1 MRYGFKLMSC
11 KTGDH
16 QSMIRRRQADSVGR
30 AAGKRRSK
38 IFGKRNDRSMIRRC
52 QADSVHR
59 AAGQRRSEIFRKK
72 VENFSKYFPSALE
85 DTSFTIYREGHGT
98 SEMAKNVLSFFTGSD
113 GLTRQLSV

>member
-38 IFGKRNDRSMIRRC
+38 IFGKRNDRSMIRRR
-52 QADSVHR
+52 QADSVDR
-59 AAGQRRSEIFRKK
+59 AAEAVEKKNFEKETIFR
-72 VENFSKYFPSALE
+72 
-85 DTSFTIYREGHGT
+85 
-98 SEMAKNVLSFFTGSD
+98 
-113 GLTRQLSV
+113 

>member
-1 MRYGFKLMSC
+1 MVEKKNFR
-11 KTGDH
+11 
-16 QSMIRRRQADSVGR
+16 
-30 AAGKRRSK
+30 
-38 IFGKRNDRSMIRRC
+38 KRNDRSMIRRC

-98 SEMAKNVLSFFTGSD
+98 SEMAKNVPSFFTGSD
-113 GLTRQLSV
+113 GSTRPLQV